1 MLLPVGAYLY
11 AVYAWLSCGV
21 CLVVALVAACGIA
34 AVLVVCWAVQLLA
47 FWLWCLFVLLPSANV
62 ECL

>member
-1 MLLPVGAYLY
+1 MFVWLLL
-11 AVYAWLSCGV
+11 
-21 CLVVALVAACGIA
+21 LVAACGIA